1 LREPTLPLQRRI
13 PAGQAHGPGLNLIS
27 QEKMESRLDKT
38 LIRLSLTSFPVNSS
52 RKLAFFR
59 TYLSIMSY
67 ERFSETSRNTGQ
79 QKF

>member
-1 LREPTLPLQRRI
+1 
-13 PAGQAHGPGLNLIS
+13 
-27 QEKMESRLDKT
+27 MESRLDKT

-52 RKLAFFR
+52 RKPVFFR